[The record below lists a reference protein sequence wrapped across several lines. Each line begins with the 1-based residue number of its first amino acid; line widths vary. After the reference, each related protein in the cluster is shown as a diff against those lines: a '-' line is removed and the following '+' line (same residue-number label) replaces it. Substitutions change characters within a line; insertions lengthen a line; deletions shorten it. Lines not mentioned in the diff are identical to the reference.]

1 VNEKTRSLSV
11 PKTLA
16 RSSAPIEQS
25 PLLIQN
31 LLPFG
36 GLGRQRDLEKS
47 GALDRDANPVFVEDA
62 GRFAH
67 LFDGL
72 RGVVRPPDV
81 AHFGPFQSVLAQE
94 LGRGQDVI
102 VDFVGGY
109 AEV

>member
-1 VNEKTRSLSV
+1 MNAGQSFLRSR
-11 PKTLA
+11 A
-16 RSSAPIEQS
+16 FAPSKREREDSQLVGSEDLGAFERAIEQS

-81 AHFGPFQSVLAQE
+81 RTS
-94 LGRGQDVI
+94 
-102 VDFVGGY
+102 
-109 AEV
+109 